1 MEIKSSW
8 VLVSFL
14 LLVFVLSY
22 TFYNLNTFMISEKKC
37 EPAFAMIAKCECI
50 PDANI
55 AKLFNVKNYINVDM
69 AILNE
74 TENGKYGY
82 GMGGEE

>member
-37 EPAFAMIAKCECI
+37 ESGFQIIEKCRCI
-50 PDANI
+50 PSKNFAD
-55 AKLFNVKNYINVDM
+55 LFNTKYLGIDM
-69 AILNE
+69 NNTLG
-74 TENGKYGY
+74 ENQ
-82 GMGGEE
+82 E